1 MITLACVRRVAAAP
15 PTAFFA
21 RWIDHATW
29 SEWSPDTEWVRID
42 GPVRR
47 GARGIL
53 KPKGGP
59 RAPFTISELETDRVY
74 TDVSRVPGAR
84 LTFRHTAE
92 PSAEGSV
99 LSVEVTLDG
108 PLAWLWARTAFSGF
122 ERSASEDLDRLI
134 AVVEMPASSAR

>member
-1 MITLACVRRVAAAP
+1 MITLATVHRIAATP
-15 PTAFFA
+15 PAAFFA
-21 RWIDHATW
+21 RWTDHATW

-42 GPVRR
+42 GPVRL

-59 RAPFTISELETDRVY
+59 RTPFTVSELETDRVY

-84 LTFRHTAE
+84 LTFRHTVE
-92 PSAEGSV
+92 PVAEGSA
-99 LSVEVTLDG
+99 LTVEVTLDG

-122 ERSASEDLDRLI
+122 ERSAIEDLDRLI